1 MSRILLILTSV
12 LAIAGIVLGVGKRN
26 TLIETRERKMANND
40 SSHEILNDIDVL
52 VDTMEKEIKKI
63 GEAREEREIAQVGA
77 DEANRKIGQ
86 ISSKIAA
93 KTQQIEAKQA
103 RIDQVRIAL
112 EPFDGVTSENLN
124 DRLVDLEREAA
135 EKEESVAAL
144 QQEIEIAKAAAD
156 RKLSEMGAY
165 EVGQK
170 DRAAAIALQGRE
182 ATITA
187 VNPDFGFA
195 IVNAG
200 TNRGVPPDAEIFV
213 KRGAERVGELKIR
226 EISSS
231 MLVADIVGAASVQPG
246 DQVIFKTKVN

>member
-12 LAIAGIVLGVGKRN
+12 LALAGIVLGIGKRSA
-26 TLIETRERKMANND
+26 LIEAREAKNADND
-40 SSHEILNDIDVL
+40 SAREVLNDTDEL
-52 VDTMEKEIKKI
+52 VSSIEEEIEKIST
-63 GEAREEREIAQVGA
+63 AREEREVAQVGA

-86 ISSKIAA
+86 VKSQIAA

-103 RIDQVRIAL
+103 RIDEVRRAL
-112 EPFDGVTSENLN
+112 KPFEGVTPENLN
-124 DRLVDLEREAA
+124 DRLADLEREAT

-144 QQEIEIAKAAAD
+144 QQEIEIAQSAAT
-156 RKLSEMGAY
+156 RKLSEMSAY

-170 DRAAAIALQGRE
+170 DRAAAIALQGKV

-200 TNRGVPPDAEIFV
+200 TSRGVPSDAEIFV
-213 KRGAERVGELKIR
+213 KRGSERVGELKIR
-226 EISSS
+226 ELRNS
-231 MLVADIVGAASVQPG
+231 MLVADIVDNAGVQPG
-246 DQVIFKTKVN
+246 DKVIFKTKVN